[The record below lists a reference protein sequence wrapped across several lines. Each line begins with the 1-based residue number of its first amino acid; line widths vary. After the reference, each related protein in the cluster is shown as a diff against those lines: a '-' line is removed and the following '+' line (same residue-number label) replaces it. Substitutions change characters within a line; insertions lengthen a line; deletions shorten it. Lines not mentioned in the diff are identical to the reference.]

1 MENDLK
7 VLLEIG
13 DKVVAEDIQRILE
26 ESNIYSILDSDN
38 PASSVLNIYS
48 GLNAIENLAIRVNN
62 NDYLK
67 AIEAIRKSHYK
78 DLLTEA

>member
-1 MENDLK
+1 MSI
-7 VLLEIG
+7 VEIG